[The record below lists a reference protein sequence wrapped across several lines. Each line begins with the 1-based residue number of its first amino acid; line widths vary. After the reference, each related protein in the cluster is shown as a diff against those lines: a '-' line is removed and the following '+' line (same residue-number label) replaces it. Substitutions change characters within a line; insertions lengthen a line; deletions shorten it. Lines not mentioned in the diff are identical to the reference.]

1 MRRSTKAVLL
11 SALVLPGAGQFYL
24 KHFARGIA
32 LVTVSLVCLGFIVDG
47 AIQQA
52 TAVLAQL
59 ESGTVTPDVAH
70 ITDLVNQASNSSAGT
85 AVTLATWVMAG
96 CWLAGVVDAY
106 RLGQRQDA
114 RKAA

>member
-106 RLGQRQDA
+106 RSGQRQDA
-114 RKAA
+114 RKGA